1 MIYVNL
7 EKLDKLQGGLSDT
20 AYAKEL
26 GISRSQYWRVKH
38 GNSAVGA
45 DFIEKFMVKYP
56 DLSVHDCFFCFDC
69 ATHSTA
75 SRKEHTKDG

>member
-7 EKLDKLQGGLSDT
+7 GKLDELQGSLSDT

-26 GISRSQYWRVKH
+26 GVSRSQYWRVKH

-56 DLSVHDCFFCFDC
+56 ELPVHDYFFVSAVPFI
-69 ATHSTA
+69 ARSI
-75 SRKEHTKDG
+75 K